1 MKSRKPSIPYIIWM
15 VVFTMIPIIMI
26 GFTAFT
32 DKNGNFSSSGIYKCV
47 LLTQTFLLKYT
58 LVVALISNGRI
69 CLVLVISACIPSHEN
84 ERINP
89 EHAHYV
95 AYDSYVDELSAK
107 NLRMGNAFAGQRSD

>member
-32 DKNGNFSSSGIYKCV
+32 DKNGNFSFQAFTNAFY
-47 LLTQTFLLKYT
+47 YT
-58 LVVALISNGRI
+58 NIFCKITLDCAYFNGNLS
-69 CLVLVISACIPSHEN
+69 CTCISACIPSHEN

>member
-32 DKNGNFSSSGIYKCV
+32 DKNGNFRFRH
-47 LLTQTFLLKYT
+47 LQMRFTTQTFCKIT
-58 LVVALISNGRI
+58 LDCAYFNGNLS
-69 CLVLVISACIPSHEN
+69 CTCISACIPSHEN
-84 ERINP
+84 ERINT

>member
-32 DKNGNFSSSGIYKCV
+32 DKNGNFSLPGIYKCV
-47 LLTQTFLLKYT
+47 LLHKHFCKIT
-58 LVVALISNGRI
+58 LDCAYFNGNLS
-69 CLVLVISACIPSHEN
+69 CTCISACIPSHEN

>member
-32 DKNGNFSSSGIYKCV
+32 DKNGNFSFQAFTNAFY
-47 LLTQTFLLKYT
+47 YT
-58 LVVALISNGRI
+58 NIFVKSLWIALISTAI
-69 CLVLVISACIPSHEN
+69 CLVLA
-84 ERINP
+84 
-89 EHAHYV
+89 YV

>member
-1 MKSRKPSIPYIIWM
+1 MVNSLSILGS
-15 VVFTMIPIIMI
+15 TGSI
-26 GFTAFT
+26 G
-32 DKNGNFSSSGIYKCV
+32 
-47 LLTQTFLLKYT
+47 TQTLDVADKLNLK
-58 LVVALISNGRI
+58 VSA
-69 CLVLVISACIPSHEN
+69 ACIPSHEN

>member
-32 DKNGNFSSSGIYKCV
+32 DKNGNFSFQAFTNAFY
-47 LLTQTFLLKYT
+47 YT
-58 LVVALISNGRI
+58 NIFVKSLWIAS
-69 CLVLVISACIPSHEN
+69 CTCISACIPSHEN

-95 AYDSYVDELSAK
+95 AYDSYVDELSAE
-107 NLRMGNAFAGQRSD
+107 NLRMGNAFAGQRSA